1 MALRPYIVGNWK
13 MNGLRGALAEAR
25 AIDRWRSV
33 TLLSRSLWRRPRRCS
48 RHGSGG
54 VAFGVGAQNATA
66 TAAGLYREVSA
77 AMLADAG
84 AHFAI
89 VGHSERRWQQGED
102 DSLVRA
108 KAEAVL
114 AAGMQALVCVG
125 ENEDKRLA
133 GQAEATV
140 IEQLQGSLLGSR
152 ARRSS
157 LWSVTSRSGPSAR
170 AAFPR

>member
-1 MALRPYIVGNWK
+1 
-13 MNGLRGALAEAR
+13 
-25 AIDRWRSV
+25 
-33 TLLSRSLWRRPRRCS
+33 
-48 RHGSGG
+48 
-54 VAFGVGAQNATA
+54 
-66 TAAGLYREVSA
+66 
-77 AMLADAG
+77 
-84 AHFAI
+84 
-89 VGHSERRWQQGED
+89 
-102 DSLVRA
+102 VRA

>member
-1 MALRPYIVGNWK
+1 MALEVSHI
-13 MNGLRGALAEAR
+13 
-25 AIDRWRSV
+25 
-33 TLLSRSLWRRPRRCS
+33 
-48 RHGSGG
+48 
-54 VAFGVGAQNATA
+54 GVGAQIATA
-66 TAAGLYREVSA
+66 MAAGFYRRCRR
-77 AMLADAG
+77 DAGGSG

-125 ENEDKRLA
+125 ENEEKRLA

-140 IEQLQGSLLGSR
+140 IEQLKDRCLGSR
-152 ARRSS
+152 ARRS

-170 AAFPR
+170 AASPR